1 MQWAIGDGIRIGCV
15 LIALNCPPGL
25 LLDKQ
30 TKGIVPWSEQL
41 NKRSTL
47 NTAMYQ
53 VELPG
58 PPLPKKLAQFKNI
71 SVTYLRDEN
80 CLYFFYQIYIVF
92 NYCLSLPFGF
102 IFINLFFRTCFQV
115 FVSA

>member
-41 NKRSTL
+41 NNRSTL

-58 PPLPKKLAQFKNI
+58 PPLPKKLAIVSEYIGNI
-71 SVTYLRDEN
+71 
-80 CLYFFYQIYIVF
+80 F
-92 NYCLSLPFGF
+92 
-102 IFINLFFRTCFQV
+102 
-115 FVSA
+115 A

>member
-58 PPLPKKLAQFKNI
+58 PPLPKKLATVSEYIGNI
-71 SVTYLRDEN
+71 SQEKLQFFGGSILKKCRLWFVLFMIPRDRIAPQ
-80 CLYFFYQIYIVF
+80 CVD
-92 NYCLSLPFGF
+92 
-102 IFINLFFRTCFQV
+102 QV
-115 FVSA
+115 

>member
-1 MQWAIGDGIRIGCV
+1 MNVSYDSRCVNNTFVLNDFKRLMQWAIGDGIRIRCV

-41 NKRSTL
+41 NNRSTL

-58 PPLPKKLAQFKNI
+58 PPLPKKLATVSEYIGNI
-71 SVTYLRDEN
+71 
-80 CLYFFYQIYIVF
+80 F
-92 NYCLSLPFGF
+92 
-102 IFINLFFRTCFQV
+102 
-115 FVSA
+115 A